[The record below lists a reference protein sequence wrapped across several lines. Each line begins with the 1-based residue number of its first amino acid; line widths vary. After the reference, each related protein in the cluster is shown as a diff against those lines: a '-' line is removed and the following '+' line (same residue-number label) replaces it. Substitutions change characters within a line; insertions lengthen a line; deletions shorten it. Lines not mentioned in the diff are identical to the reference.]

1 MSSNAN
7 RSHTN
12 PSHIT
17 FLTDQAK
24 TDHQEAVANAMG
36 SLQTSG
42 SDQTLSSIQQVGGYA
57 WNGTNWERTQ
67 VDGAG
72 SLNVNIVSGGSGGGD
87 ASASN
92 QLTMISSLSTIEGDT
107 TSLDAKITACNTGAV
122 VVSSSVLPT
131 GGSTATLQT
140 SGNASLT
147 SIDGKITAC
156 DTGAVV
162 VSSSALPSGASTS
175 ANQSTA
181 NGLLSSIDGNITACD
196 TGAVVVSSSALPTG
210 GATSALQTSGNASLT
225 AIQTNTDEL
234 NNTIYQYGD
243 SVGLTSKGQ
252 LAFGRDDSLNAIPL
266 HTNSVG
272 DLEVDI
278 ASITLSGQALM
289 ASSFPVVLSSDQ
301 STLDVKQKASEN
313 LGSANNLANN
323 ITINTGA
330 NSSSVDVSNMRESN
344 VIYEDTSTTSFDGL
358 DIDISVDGGT
368 TYHESFSSLYPQ
380 QNTAG
385 TKRVATYMNLNLAG
399 ITHIRLTNT
408 STTDNYANVYASIV
422 GCP

>member
-42 SDQTLSSIQQVGGYA
+42 NDQTLSSIQQVGGYA

-67 VDGAG
+67 VDSAG
-72 SLNVNIVSGGSGGGD
+72 SLNVNIVSGGGSGGD

-107 TSLDAKITACNTGAV
+107 TSLDAKITAC
-122 VVSSSVLPT
+122 
-131 GGSTATLQT
+131 
-140 SGNASLT
+140 
-147 SIDGKITAC
+147 
-156 DTGAVV
+156 DTGSVV
-162 VSSSALPSGASTS
+162 ISSSALPSGASTLS
-175 ANQSTA
+175 EQQSQTA
-181 NGLLSSIDGNITACD
+181 QLSTIAGDTTSLDTKVVACD
-196 TGAVVVSSSALPTG
+196 TGSISGSVSVSNNLTPS
-210 GATSALQTSGNASLT
+210 TSTLQTAGNSSLT
-225 AIQTNTDEL
+225 AIQGSHYAD
-234 NNTIYQYGD
+234 GD
-243 SVGLTSKGQ
+243 SIGVSDTGVLIM
-252 LAFGRDDSLNAIPL
+252 GRNGTNAAKPI
-266 HTNSVG
+266 HITNNG
-272 DLEVDI
+272 DVEVEI
-278 ASITLSGQALM
+278 ADFVKGQALM
-289 ASSFPVVLSSDQ
+289 ASSFPVVISSDQ

-344 VIYEDTSTTSFDGL
+344 LIYEDTSTTSFDGL

-368 TYHESFSSLYPQ
+368 TFHESFASLFPSN
-380 QNTAG
+380 NTAG
-385 TKRVATYMNLNLAG
+385 TKRVATYMDLNLAG
-399 ITHIRLTNT
+399 ITNLRLRNT
-408 STTDNYANVYASIV
+408 SSTDNYANVNASIV